1 LGVGQ
6 VAWRAFKKV
15 TKYYQKMSKK
25 VIWVVMIISEL
36 IFGLILGLSFIKL
49 FSNWDNF
56 YGKTYFSG
64 IFIFYGLLSIVFF
77 LAVFLIG
84 IFGAIKLGKLKMI
97 KRAIFYSIG
106 LWIISLIVYSTT
118 FGYFSYY
125 LKIQTIPIFM
135 ILIGI
140 IIGFNLGLESK
151 PPLTN

>member
-1 LGVGQ
+1 
-6 VAWRAFKKV
+6 
-15 TKYYQKMSKK
+15 
-25 VIWVVMIISEL
+25 
-36 IFGLILGLSFIKL
+36 LILGLSFIKL